1 MEIQFTL
8 RAILDLEDIHSYI
21 ARDDRETADRFVNKL
36 RESLNVL
43 LVFPYSGKTRE
54 ELPEGLR
61 VHVYRNYLAIYRVS
75 EDAVVIE
82 GVTEGHRNLGGLFEG

>member
-8 RAILDLEDIHSYI
+8 KAILDLEDIHSYI

-36 RESLNVL
+36 RDSLNVL
-43 LVFPYSGKTRE
+43 TVFPYSGKTRD

-61 VHVYRNYLAIYRVS
+61 VFVYRNYLAIYRVT

-82 GVTEGHRNLGGLFEG
+82 GVTEGHRNLGGLFEE